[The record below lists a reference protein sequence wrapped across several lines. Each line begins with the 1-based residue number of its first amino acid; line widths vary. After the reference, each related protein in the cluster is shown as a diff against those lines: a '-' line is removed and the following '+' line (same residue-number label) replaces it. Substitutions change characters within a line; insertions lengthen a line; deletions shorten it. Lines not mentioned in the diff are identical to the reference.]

1 MHVHWKEVN
10 DMNKVVEILI
20 NRDCMTKTEA
30 EKLID
35 ETREELLA
43 ADPFE
48 AEDIIANYLGLE
60 PDYIMDILW

>member
-1 MHVHWKEVN
+1 
-10 DMNKVVEILI
+10 MNKVVEILMK
-20 NRDCMTKTEA
+20 RDGMTKAEA

-48 AEDIIANYLGLE
+48 AEDIIADYLGLE

>member
-1 MHVHWKEVN
+1 
-10 DMNKVVEILI
+10 MNKVVEILI
-20 NRDCMTKTEA
+20 KRDSMTKSEA

-48 AEDIIANYLGLE
+48 AEDIIADYLGLE

>member
-1 MHVHWKEVN
+1 
-10 DMNKVVEILI
+10 MNKVVEILI
-20 NRDCMTKTEA
+20 KRDGMTKTEA

-35 ETREELLA
+35 KTREELLA

-48 AEDIIANYLGLE
+48 AEDIIAGYLGLE

>member
-1 MHVHWKEVN
+1 
-10 DMNKVVEILI
+10 MNKVVEILI
-20 NRDCMTKTEA
+20 KRDGMTKTEA

-48 AEDIIANYLGLE
+48 AEDIIADYLGLE
-60 PDYIMDILW
+60 ADYIMDILW

>member
-1 MHVHWKEVN
+1 
-10 DMNKVVEILI
+10 MNKVVEILI
-20 NRDCMTKTEA
+20 KRDGMTKTEA

-48 AEDIIANYLGLE
+48 AEDIIADYLGLE